1 MRRRGV
7 VDRCG
12 DPSSDVRSHFE
23 ALRNHRPGYGQLV
36 NRLTCAHVV
45 QPDDLT
51 VAVIELRAAVVVRS
65 GLMRLEMPVC
75 DRVGVVGV

>member
-12 DPSSDVRSHFE
+12 DPSSDVRNHFE
-23 ALRNHRPGYGQLV
+23 ALRNHRLGYGQLV
-36 NRLTCAHVV
+36 SRLTGAHVV

-51 VAVIELRAAVVVRS
+51 VAVIELRATVIVRS
-65 GLMRLEMPVC
+65 GLMRLEMPVR

>member
-12 DPSSDVRSHFE
+12 DPSSDVRNHFE
-23 ALRNHRPGYGQLV
+23 AFRNHRLGYGQLV
-36 NRLTCAHVV
+36 SRLTGAQVV

-51 VAVIELRAAVVVRS
+51 VAVIELCTVVVVRGES
-65 GLMRLEMPVC
+65 MRLEMSVC
-75 DRVGVVGV
+75 DCVGVVGV